1 MLLRLCEFGPCLG
14 DVKHVDRPLP
24 FRGNQNEI
32 DTAAMLG
39 DDTAE
44 PVQQPKRVAGDDVE
58 NREAPRRLVVGV
70 HHRRDARR
78 PPPLHH
84 ALLAPAQQR
93 GDLRSSG
100 DDFLEHVQH
109 LGVCVGIERQEP
121 LVVLQKR
128 GAYKEAF
135 PGLLDASSAGHVAV
149 RDGDRWREC
158 EEELGIRP
166 SDSDIV
172 LPLGVR
178 RTVTRL
184 PNDRVDRE
192 HQELWLWLCRRALA
206 ELRPPAPEVA
216 ALVGVPVDAARRL
229 VRGEV
234 AALAA
239 DARLPGAAKR
249 THRLTIEVP
258 DFIPGT
264 AAYVAHICD
273 LAARAVAGDR
283 DLVFDSTAARFEG

>member
-1 MLLRLCEFGPCLG
+1 MNLDADANELLPVLDAGGARTGQCKTRDQVHRDG
-14 DVKHVDRPLP
+14 DWHPTRTVWAILVA
-24 FRGNQNEI
+24 N
-32 DTAAMLG
+32 AA
-39 DDTAE
+39 
-44 PVQQPKRVAGDDVE
+44 
-58 NREAPRRLVVGV
+58 
-70 HHRRDARR
+70 
-78 PPPLHH
+78 
-84 ALLAPAQQR
+84 
-93 GDLRSSG
+93 
-100 DDFLEHVQH
+100 
-109 LGVCVGIERQEP
+109 EP

-166 SDSDIV
+166 SDSDIL

-184 PNDRVDRE
+184 PDDRVDRE

-206 ELRPPAPEVA
+206 EFRPPTPEVA